1 MSGLTAKRS
10 YRRFI
15 AGLTAILMA
24 VIVSTAEAVE
34 TIIVGEI
41 VNETTGEAIPNV
53 NIHFRGTKIGTSS
66 DANGA
71 YALRVDMQ
79 AKAQLVFSAVGYYT
93 QRFEIEPGSMA
104 GLQVSMRE
112 KVATLTEV
120 VIAPNENPALAILRQ
135 VREHRKENDRTLH
148 ADLMT
153 DVKREQTLYV
163 SHIGKRQLRRALW
176 RSLQAGMIAQEDS
189 TYILP
194 LYRETQTYR
203 LNGKEMIPANDQRT
217 QALIL
222 TSTDYSAL
230 IGSEGNLN
238 FYAPSVSLMKHAF
251 LSPLAPSGNL
261 YYRYY
266 LTESEANGLTE
277 SEANDL
283 TAERSDSAS
292 GPSAEGG
299 LVRIAF
305 RTRNPF
311 YATFNGEMVIDT
323 TTFALR
329 AINAYVPAEVAVN
342 YVNTLHVSQ
351 TLLPDGSIADEHIS
365 ALLDVNIKSEKAGTV
380 FPTLLLNT
388 SLSRD
393 PRTTSL
399 PSLPSLPSST
409 SYTSSSSSS
418 SSSSSPSSP
427 SSSEVSADSAFA
439 ALDSLPI
446 IKTAKWF
453 ATIATTGYIPTGS
466 FLDIGHIEEI
476 LQVNHHEGVHLG
488 LPFRTNEKM
497 SKIVS
502 LEASVG
508 YGIKDRRAKGLGRI
522 SVNLPTL
529 RRNILQLEYHDRYVW
544 SEVDDFDR
552 LMRENSMGWRNFDF
566 TSYAFEALHRD
577 KKCVNTAIRQRQLQ
591 FHWFADWTS
600 FLETHAY
607 VRIGNQPADIQLSN
621 SQIFKSSNINYQSL
635 SLIARFSW
643 GERKYDGYFLRRYAY
658 SSKYP
663 VLYVGLEGG
672 HWSPTGTKS
681 ADLTAQRSNSA
692 NGLSA
697 EGGLFTHLR
706 LMLTQHA
713 NLGMGGTLT
722 YVVQGGAIF
731 GKVPPTLLWHANANQ
746 GYAYDPYRFT
756 MLHGYELMADK
767 YVALHAEWNGQGILF
782 NLIPGI
788 RWLHLREL
796 VEAKIAYGYLSEIHK
811 SQITNVKSQHN
822 FYAEV
827 GVGLGN
833 ILRVCDLYSVWGYTK
848 ESRWQWAMR
857 FRIHLGL

>member
-1 MSGLTAKRS
+1 MSR
-10 YRRFI
+10 YRY
-15 AGLTAILMA
+15 ILIFLLA
-24 VIVSTAEAVE
+24 VLCTPIVSAME
-34 TIIVGEI
+34 TIIVGDI

-93 QRFEIEPGSMA
+93 QRFEIEPGTMA
-104 GLQVSMRE
+104 GLQVTMRE
-112 KVATLTEV
+112 RVATLTEV
-120 VIAPNENPALAILRQ
+120 VVAPNENPALELLRH
-135 VREHRKENDRTLH
+135 VREHRKDNDRTLH
-148 ADLMT
+148 AEQSA
-153 DVKREQTLYV
+153 DVQREQTLYV
-163 SHIGKRQLRRALW
+163 SHIGKRHLRRALW
-176 RSLQAGMIAQEDS
+176 RSLQAGMMAQEDS

-194 LYRETQTYR
+194 LYRETQTFR
-203 LNGKEMIPANDQRT
+203 LSGAEMTPANDQRT

-238 FYAPSVSLMKHAF
+238 FYAPSVSLMGHAF
-251 LSPLAPSGNL
+251 LSPLAPGGNL

-266 LTESEANGLTE
+266 IAEDSEVSIQN
-277 SEANDL
+277 SEN
-283 TAERSDSAS
+283 E
-292 GPSAEGG
+292 
-299 LVRIAF
+299 VCVVF

-323 TTFALR
+323 ATYALR
-329 AINAYVPAEVAVN
+329 ALNAYVPAEVAVN

-351 TLLPDGSIADEHIS
+351 TLTPEGDIADEHIS
-365 ALLDVNIKSEKAGTV
+365 ALLDFAVQGEQAGTV
-380 FPTLLLNT
+380 FPTLLINT
-388 SLSRD
+388 SLSNKEVAASRHLD
-393 PRTTSL
+393 V
-399 PSLPSLPSST
+399 ST
-409 SYTSSSSSS
+409 SRDLEPKTM
-418 SSSSSPSSP
+418 
-427 SSSEVSADSAFA
+427 AATDSAFNT
-439 ALDSLPI
+439 LDSLPI
-446 IKTAKWF
+446 IRTAKWF

-466 FLDIGHIEEI
+466 WLDVGHIEEI
-476 LQVNHHEGVHLG
+476 LQVNHHEGVHVG
-488 LPFRTNEKM
+488 LPFRTNEKL
-497 SKIVS
+497 SKTVS

-508 YGIKDRRAKGLGRI
+508 YGVKDRRAKGMGRI

-529 RRNILQLEYHDRYVW
+529 RRNIVQLEYHDRYVW

-577 KKCVNTAIRQRQLQ
+577 KRCVNTAMRQRQLQ

-607 VRIGNQPADIQLSN
+607 ARMGRQPSDISGQSSDFRIQN
-621 SQIFKSSNINYQSL
+621 SEFRGQISDINYQSL
-635 SLIARFSW
+635 SLIGRFSW
-643 GERKYDGYFLRRYAY
+643 GERKYDGYFMRRYAY

-663 VLYVGLEGG
+663 VFYLGAEFGHHDLSGKSHLY
-672 HWSPTGTKS
+672 
-681 ADLTAQRSNSA
+681 
-692 NGLSA
+692 
-697 EGGLFTHLR
+697 THLR
-706 LMLTQHA
+706 VMLTQHA

-722 YVVQGGAIF
+722 YALQGGAIF
-731 GKVPPTLLWHANANQ
+731 GKVAPTLLWQANGNQ

-756 MLHGYELMADK
+756 MLHGGELMADK
-767 YVALHAEWNGQGILF
+767 YVALHTEWNGQGILF

-796 VEAKIAYGYLSEIHK
+796 VEGKIAYGYLSRQYSVVSGQYSDHKFYSEIG
-811 SQITNVKSQHN
+811 I
-822 FYAEV
+822 
-827 GVGLGN
+827 GIGN

-848 ESRWQWAMR
+848 ETHWMWAMR

>member
-148 ADLMT
+148 VDLTT

-203 LNGKEMIPANDQRT
+203 LNGKEMTPANDQRT

-266 LTESEANGLTE
+266 LTESEAN
-277 SEANDL
+277 DL

-329 AINAYVPAEVAVN
+329 AVNAYVPAEVAVN

-351 TLLPDGSIADEHIS
+351 SLLPDGSIADEHIS

-380 FPTLLLNT
+380 FPTLLLTTTLRNPDAAVVQDPDAAVVRNKGIT
-388 SLSRD
+388 ELRD
-393 PRTTSL
+393 
-399 PSLPSLPSST
+399 
-409 SYTSSSSSS
+409 YDSSSAA
-418 SSSSSPSSP
+418 P
-427 SSSEVSADSAFA
+427 DSAFA
-439 ALDSLPI
+439 ELDSLPI
-446 IKTAKWF
+446 IRTAKWF

-607 VRIGNQPADIQLSN
+607 VRIGNQPADISGQSSDFRIQN
-621 SQIFKSSNINYQSL
+621 SDINYQSL

-681 ADLTAQRSNSA
+681 ADLTALRSNSA

-796 VEAKIAYGYLSEIHK
+796 VETKIAYGYLSEIHK
-811 SQITNVKSQHN
+811 SQITNVKSPHN
-822 FYAEV
+822 FYAEI